1 MKKLN
6 FWMKISNY
14 SIIVCGVILVIKMF
28 FKKYLEPYS
37 IQMFFVSGISLTVFL
52 ISELMKFIFQKKNY
66 E

>member
-1 MKKLN
+1 
-6 FWMKISNY
+6 MKISNY

>member
-6 FWMKISNY
+6 LWMKISNY

-28 FKKYLEPYS
+28 FKKCLEPYS
-37 IQMFFVSGISLTVFL
+37 IQMFFISGISLSVFL
-52 ISELMKFIFQKKNY
+52 ISELMKFIFKKKNY